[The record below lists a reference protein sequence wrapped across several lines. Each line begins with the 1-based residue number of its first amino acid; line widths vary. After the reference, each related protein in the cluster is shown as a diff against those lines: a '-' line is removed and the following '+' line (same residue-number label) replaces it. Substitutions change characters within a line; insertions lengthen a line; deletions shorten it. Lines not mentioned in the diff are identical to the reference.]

1 MADSSPESLLVVGPC
16 RQETGGISQFIRG
29 QAEELGDRLD
39 VTVYN
44 TSTPPERGAL
54 SAGGLAKVR
63 WLAVAALSAIARV
76 VLFPLYLDADVVHV
90 HASSRVSFYRKS
102 VYIMLVR
109 LLRDVPLVIHIHGS
123 DFDAFL
129 QEAGPLRRAYIQ
141 TIFDQCSGVIVLS
154 EYWANVLEEALDVS
168 SISVVP
174 NPVDAERFV
183 PVYDVDPPRI
193 VYVSNLIDRK
203 GVEEFV
209 TAIRRLLSWSDLEFT
224 VDIAG
229 RGPRSD
235 LVTDLA
241 AEFDAVEYHGFVSEA
256 EKRALLDEGSI
267 YVLPTYAEGLPISLL
282 EGMAGGNAIVST
294 TVGSIPEVVGPDNGH
309 LVDPVDVDDLVE
321 ALGALIRD
329 DARRQAMGRT
339 NRAAIEAEHTW
350 AHISDRLLETYGGL
364 TDGDDPAPDR
374 VALGAQMSD

>member
-1 MADSSPESLLVVGPC
+1 MFGCHRPLGVLGERPRGRARRQFYQCRPEPGRRGTL
-16 RQETGGISQFIRG
+16 RTG
-29 QAEELGDRLD
+29 
-39 VTVYN
+39 
-44 TSTPPERGAL
+44 
-54 SAGGLAKVR
+54 
-63 WLAVAALSAIARV
+63 
-76 VLFPLYLDADVVHV
+76 
-90 HASSRVSFYRKS
+90 
-102 VYIMLVR
+102 
-109 LLRDVPLVIHIHGS
+109 
-123 DFDAFL
+123 
-129 QEAGPLRRAYIQ
+129 LRRRPAPNRLRLEPHRPQ
-141 TIFDQCSGVIVLS
+141 GRRGV
-154 EYWANVLEEALDVS
+154 
-168 SISVVP
+168 
-174 NPVDAERFV
+174 R
-183 PVYDVDPPRI
+183 
-193 VYVSNLIDRK
+193 DRDSA
-203 GVEEFV
+203 
-209 TAIRRLLSWSDLEFT
+209 TAGWSDLEFT

-309 LVDPVDVDDLVE
+309 LVDPVDVDGLVE